1 MQVDTEP
8 FPINI
13 IEPANK
19 KVLVQPKV
27 VDKGKGKASSL
38 VILSRRIYRKE
49 GMIEK
54 LQTVT
59 SLEVP
64 GACLIEQSGKGP

>member
-8 FPINI
+8 FLVNI

-19 KVLVQPKV
+19 KVLVRPKV

-38 VILSRRIYRKE
+38 VILSHRIYRE
-49 GMIEK
+49 GIIGK
-54 LQTVT
+54 LETVT
-59 SLEVP
+59 SLEAP
-64 GACLIEQSGKGP
+64 GPCLIEQSGKVP